1 MVSVEKVLLNL
12 VPLLV
17 MGKLSNEELEVV
29 YKNGW
34 KPSEYVESRDG

>member
-29 YKNGW
+29 YKNR